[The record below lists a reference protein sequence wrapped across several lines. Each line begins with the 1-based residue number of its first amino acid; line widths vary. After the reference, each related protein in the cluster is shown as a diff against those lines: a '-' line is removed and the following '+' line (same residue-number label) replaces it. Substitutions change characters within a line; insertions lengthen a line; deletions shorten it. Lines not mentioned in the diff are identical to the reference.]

1 VSTPQGT
8 IATVVLDDVD
18 ITDLALEGSTTRRL
32 NRPSQATIKVPMQE
46 LASRYGTMIP
56 DAGSYLKVYYDA
68 HASTMPQLFHH
79 GRVMQREV
87 TADQNNGYVVFNSQD
102 PMELWQW
109 RPVRDPDGD
118 FSDPDIVAF
127 NQFAPQILH
136 AALTASENPLLI
148 PSLAEGPLRL
158 RINSVAGGV
167 IDMTG
172 APTDWPMTIMELFSL
187 LVSTGELDAVVTP
200 IEFDASDNYGQLDV
214 FNGNFGNDLHSTVK
228 FQYGMGNFNVQAL
241 RWNRD
246 MTNMVNKLWYFL
258 GPKCDQQH
266 WRANV
271 QGDDPGLTYPPG
283 GKSVGPC
290 DTGSVTNNQI
300 GVETCHART
309 HFDVRMLIKI
319 WDAVGDNTDCTE
331 SVVVGH
337 ELYRRLW
344 QCEQWLSAQPLEL
357 VHITP
362 TRDTEILSFD
372 IGDLVLVEAVGDV
385 VGGFSGVQRVYEYTI
400 SWDADSVPALGE
412 LQVSSDNE
420 GF

>member
-1 VSTPQGT
+1 MAPQGT
-8 IATVVLDDVD
+8 IASVFLDEVDVS
-18 ITDLALEGSTTRRL
+18 DLALEGSTTRRL
-32 NRPSQATIKVPMQE
+32 NRPAQATIKCPMQE
-46 LASRYGTMIP
+46 LASRFGTMYP
-56 DAGSYLKVYYDA
+56 DAGSYLKVYYANDVS
-68 HASTMPQLFHH
+68 STPVLFHH
-79 GRVMQREV
+79 GRVMTREL

-109 RPVRDPDGD
+109 RPVRDLDGD
-118 FSDPDIVAF
+118 FSDPEIIAF

-136 AALTASENPLLI
+136 AALSNSINAGGGPPTD
-148 PSLAEGPLRL
+148 AEGPIRL
-158 RINSVAGGV
+158 DINSVAGGV

-200 IEFDASDNYGQLDV
+200 IEFDASDNYGQLDIY
-214 FNGNFGNDLHSTVK
+214 NGNYGTDRTGSVVFS
-228 FQYGMGNFNVQAL
+228 YGMGDFNVQAL

-258 GPKCDQQH
+258 GPRCDQQH

-271 QGDDPGLTYPPG
+271 TGDDPGLTYPPG

-290 DTGSVTNNQI
+290 DTGTSTNNQI
-300 GVETCHART
+300 GVETCFSRT

-319 WDAVGDNTDCTE
+319 WDAVGDDTDCTE
-331 SVVVGH
+331 AAVIGH

-344 QCEQWLSAQPLEL
+344 QCEQWLSAQTLEL

-362 TRDTEILSFD
+362 TRDTGIWDFD
-372 IGDLVLVEAVGDV
+372 IGDLVTVEAVSDV
-385 VGGFSGVQRVYEYTI
+385 LGGFAGAQRVYEYTI
-400 SWDADSVPALGE
+400 SWDQDSVPAIGE